1 MPEKEELFKI
11 ISPRVYEAVEVA
23 LTFAEQKLE
32 REFSS
37 KTTIGLAM
45 HISALMER
53 IEEGKIIYNDEINK
67 IALNNPHEFRTA
79 KIIRE
84 ILQQELEINIP
95 KEEVGFLTMF
105 LSAVDLEESYRKI
118 GGVIVLAH
126 GGESTAS
133 SIADVVNNLLGT
145 DHCKA
150 IDMPLDAKVEDI
162 LEQTIEKAKEIDEG
176 KGVLL
181 LVDMGPLLHFPK
193 SSIKKA
199 NIVTSSV
206 ETVSTPSCN

>member
-150 IDMPLDAKVEDI
+150 IDMPPLDAKVEDI

-181 LVDMGPLLHFPK
+181 LVDMGGSLTAFPE
-193 SSIKKA
+193 IIYKKKQ
-199 NIVTSSV
+199 I
-206 ETVSTPSCN
+206 